1 MVGIISR
8 ACKVCS
14 DKLNFILP
22 SRRENR
28 SKEKWSILTLSSL
41 VFINGELSN
50 EVTLCPFIVDGYRF
64 GEVKHQGKIRYFLID
79 PKNTIKEQYTVF
91 YKFIFMPSNSY
102 IEVSDNTLTYKSID
116 NGSNTKINSSGV
128 LKEYWCEYEE
138 IGGDNSNGNPIVKF
152 NPAIGQFSVI

>member
-1 MVGIISR
+1 MGGCYKQVLLCTKLQTGQSFLT
-8 ACKVCS
+8 KVH
-14 DKLNFILP
+14 
-22 SRRENR
+22 R
-28 SKEKWSILTLSSL
+28 SKGRA
-41 VFINGELSN
+41 VFI
-50 EVTLCPFIVDGYRF
+50 VYGYRF